1 MRHSLQLMNTFAV
14 IKTGG
19 KQYIVRKGDIVTIE
33 KLEHDS
39 DNITFDQ
46 VLLVAD
52 EKKALVGQ
60 PLVAGAKVSATVV
73 EDGKSDKKIV
83 FRFKAKTR
91 RKTKKG
97 HRQPFTK
104 VKIEAITTK

>member
-1 MRHSLQLMNTFAV
+1 MDTFAV

-19 KQYIVRKGDIVTIE
+19 KQYIVRKGDVVTVE
-33 KLEHDS
+33 KLAHDGGK
-39 DNITFDQ
+39 IVFDE

-60 PLVAGAKVSATVV
+60 PLVAGAKVTASVV
-73 EDGKSDKKIV
+73 EEGKADKKIV
-83 FRFKAKTR
+83 FRYKAKTR
-91 RKTKKG
+91 QKTKKG

-104 VKIEAITTK
+104 VKIEAIFTK